1 MTGKLRKARNDL
13 GFSIDEVALEAGWTK
28 HRLEQLEASDDPD
41 VSEALTLT
49 DLYGVDVD
57 ALLDD
62 EGSPSI
68 PVSALL
74 RAQQADISAR
84 ARFAITAAASVARD
98 ARRLRDAL
106 GHEDTWAKLES
117 FQHRPES
124 DDPGEAEALA
134 EHVRSRL
141 DLGDKVIGSV
151 SALAADLGV
160 LVLWAELDRD
170 VDAIS
175 MANEELGGLIVA
187 NTAGQHM
194 GSGCQRRITLAHELC
209 HVLFDRPRMANLDR
223 FCVTGSVDENHEH
236 RDNIE
241 RRARAFPAY
250 FLAPRAAVARIW
262 SAGGPPAEKVADVMR
277 TFGLGYDATRHH
289 LHFLGML
296 GRHEPIGTV
305 SADLSPWDEAEAI
318 PDPWRNTVQKVAL
331 EAGIDELRARALIPL
346 LVQDGAPSDAMAR
359 DLLRANPAQW
369 DAIRRAAFG
378 ASLRTWG
385 LPSSAVSHG
394 PARH

>member
-1 MTGKLRKARNDL
+1 MTGKLSNARNAL
-13 GFSIDEVALEAGWTK
+13 GFSVDEVALEAGWTK
-28 HRLEQLEASDDPD
+28 HRLDELERTDDPD
-41 VSEALTLT
+41 VSEALVLT

-62 EGSPSI
+62 EGSSSI

-74 RAQQADISAR
+74 RAQQSDISAR
-84 ARFAITAAASVARD
+84 ARFAITGAASVARD
-98 ARRLRDAL
+98 ARRLREAL
-106 GHEDTWAKLES
+106 GHEDSWAKLES

-124 DDPGEAEALA
+124 GDPGEAEGLA

-141 DLGDKVIGSV
+141 ALGDKVIGSV

-187 NTAGQHM
+187 NRAGVHM
-194 GSGCQRRITLAHELC
+194 QSGCHRRTTLAHELC
-209 HVLFDRPRMANLDR
+209 HILFDRPRMASLDR
-223 FCVTGSVDENHEH
+223 FCVTGGVDDNHEH

-250 FLAPRAAVARIW
+250 FLAPRAAVDVVWRN
-262 SAGGPPAEKVADVMR
+262 GGAPAQKVADVMR
-277 TFGLGYDATRHH
+277 TFGLGYEATRHH
-289 LHFLGML
+289 LHFLGFL
-296 GRHEPIGTV
+296 GRDERVSSVTV
-305 SADLSPWDEAEAI
+305 DQSKWDEAEAI

-331 EAGIDELRARALIPL
+331 EAGLDELRVRALIPL
-346 LVQDGAPSDAMAR
+346 LIQGAAPPDALAR
-359 DLLRANPAQW
+359 DLLRANPEQW
-369 DAIRRAAFG
+369 DALRRAAFG

-385 LPSSAVSHG
+385 LPSSADVDE
-394 PARH
+394 PARP